1 MKKIEVAKNLITGI
15 FCKNHELS
23 EIDDSIFLQIIR
35 SGIEEAAKDES
46 GIYEEL
52 LEHAIKK
59 YTDIWLDTTSEDENE
74 FDVDQEKEEARAT
87 FMKYF
92 NNDET

>member
-1 MKKIEVAKNLITGI
+1 MTNLEVAKNIITGI

-35 SGIEEAAKDES
+35 SGIEEATKDEN

-59 YTDIWLDTTSEDENE
+59 YIDIWLDMASKDENE

-92 NNDET
+92 NNGET